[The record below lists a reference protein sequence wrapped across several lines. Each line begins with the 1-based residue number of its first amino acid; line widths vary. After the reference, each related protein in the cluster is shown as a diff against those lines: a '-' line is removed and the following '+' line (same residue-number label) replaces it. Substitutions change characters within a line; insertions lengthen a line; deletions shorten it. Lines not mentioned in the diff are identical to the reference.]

1 LDTVSSLVASEASRC
16 RVTLSDDDGTGDASA
31 AATTC
36 YRPPVML
43 LAGWHDHLMANV
55 QCDYRYGPGG
65 PERVY
70 RKTRPAEHRALLPE
84 EAWVERSEDRKR

>member
-1 LDTVSSLVASEASRC
+1 
-16 RVTLSDDDGTGDASA
+16 VTLSDDDGTGDASA

-55 QCDYRYGPGG
+55 QYDYRYGPGG

-70 RKTRPAEHRALLPE
+70 RKIRPAEHRALLPE